1 MQPNSATSGC
11 TQMNQKVETS
21 TGICVAV
28 VVQSLSCLWLC
39 DPMDYSM
46 PGFPALHY
54 LPEFA
59 QIHVR

>member
-1 MQPNSATSGC
+1 MQPNSPTSGC

-21 TGICVAV
+21 TGICVA

-54 LPEFA
+54 LPKFA
-59 QIHVR
+59 QIHVH